1 MPASGNVRSILAM
14 LAAVAFFS
22 VMDTVLK
29 LLSAHYPALQVAALR
44 GLTALPLVVL
54 YVAWRREGHTLL
66 KVRWPLHLLRGLRP
80 EHLWGD
86 QQRPPSANTPCS
98 ESHEQASRWRIVKA
112 QTGAASLDAGKN
124 TRNRA

>member
-1 MPASGNVRSILAM
+1 MPASGNLRSILAM

-54 YVAWRREGHTLL
+54 YVALRREAHTLL
-66 KVRWPLHLLRGLRP
+66 R
-80 EHLWGD
+80 
-86 QQRPPSANTPCS
+86 SAGAC
-98 ESHEQASRWRIVKA
+98 ICC
-112 QTGAASLDAGKN
+112 AASSVC
-124 TRNRA
+124 